1 MIKQHAL
8 FIYNPFSGDMSD
20 KDDIIASICDHLS
33 NYELWKTTG
42 EKDSEKI
49 KKLVKDGDY
58 ELILVGGGDGT
69 IKLVAEALEGKKIKL
84 LPIPFGSANGL
95 ATCLGLESWE
105 DSLESLHEGSTIDM
119 DLMDVN
125 GQVSL
130 HLSDFGLNAGM
141 IKKFEEGDERGK
153 VAYFKNSLSS
163 LRDIKAYPFKIIL
176 GESEE
181 NVEAKMLIVAN
192 GSKYGTG
199 ATINPRSKM
208 DDGIFEIIA
217 LNPNGLQEWLE
228 LTYGVMREDLS
239 GLDFVKIWPAEQVEI
254 HNLGSAPFHVDGEIV
269 EVNKKV
275 SFHLRAH
282 KIKMYWHPEN
292 HVYSKRD

>member
-8 FIYNPFSGDMSD
+8 FIYNPFSGDVPD
-20 KDDIIASICDHLS
+20 KDDIIASICDHLG

-42 EKDSEKI
+42 EKDGEKI

-58 ELILVGGGDGT
+58 DLILVGGGDGT
-69 IKLVAEALEGKKIKL
+69 IKMVAEALEGKKIKL

-95 ATCLGLESWE
+95 ATCLGLKTWE
-105 DSLESLHEGSTIDM
+105 DSLESLDKGSTIDM

-141 IKKFEEGDERGK
+141 IKKFEDGDERGM

-163 LRDIKAYPFKIIL
+163 LRDIKPYPFKIIL
-176 GESEE
+176 RGKEE

-199 ATINPRSKM
+199 ATINPGSKM

-239 GLDFVKIWPAEQVEI
+239 GLDFVRRWSADRVSIENSAE
-254 HNLGSAPFHVDGEIV
+254 APFHVDGEIV
-269 EVNKKV
+269 EVKNKV
-275 SFHLRAH
+275 SFQLRDH

-292 HVYSKRD
+292 HGL